1 MIYSLVQNKS
11 VRSCFFYNT
20 VFSEM
25 NLFACCCAFC
35 VCFQCCD
42 KLVFLCSYCSVRCC
56 NVLICI
62 NFKHCTRQT
71 AYRIFRL
78 IYGRKC
84 NIISVFISISA
95 ADCSYIRENITCF
108 FYGNCTFL
116 RSIFLIDFY
125 DCNAVFFTC
134 VFCRNIKIYRCA
146 VEDIS
151 VRSLHFND

>member
-1 MIYSLVQNKS
+1 
-11 VRSCFFYNT
+11 
-20 VFSEM
+20 M

-108 FYGNCTFL
+108 STVIVPFCG
-116 RSIFLIDFY
+116 
-125 DCNAVFFTC
+125 VFFFSTFTIVTPFSSL
-134 VFCRNIKIYRCA
+134 VFSAVISKYTGVLSRIYP
-146 VEDIS
+146 
-151 VRSLHFND
+151 